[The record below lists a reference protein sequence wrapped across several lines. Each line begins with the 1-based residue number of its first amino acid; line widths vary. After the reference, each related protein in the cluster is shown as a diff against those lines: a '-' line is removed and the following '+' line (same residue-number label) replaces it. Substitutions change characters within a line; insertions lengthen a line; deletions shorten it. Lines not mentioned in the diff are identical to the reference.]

1 MAFLLYV
8 FEQKM
13 TTIRTKKPSR
23 SISLFIFLF
32 FQMRTLM
39 SLVWPN
45 RPKAV
50 LQFPLSP
57 LRSIRLH

>member
-13 TTIRTKKPSR
+13 TTIMTEKPSR

-39 SLVWPN
+39 SLV
-45 RPKAV
+45 
-50 LQFPLSP
+50 
-57 LRSIRLH
+57 